1 MGRLILAGSRGIDY
15 YYQPST
21 AGDTLPGTEY
31 VFFYNNYY
39 SHRTHDF
46 LLVGDILLEVTNC

>member
-1 MGRLILAGSRGIDY
+1 MGRLILAGSRGID
-15 YYQPST
+15 YQPST

-46 LLVGDILLEVTNC
+46 LLV